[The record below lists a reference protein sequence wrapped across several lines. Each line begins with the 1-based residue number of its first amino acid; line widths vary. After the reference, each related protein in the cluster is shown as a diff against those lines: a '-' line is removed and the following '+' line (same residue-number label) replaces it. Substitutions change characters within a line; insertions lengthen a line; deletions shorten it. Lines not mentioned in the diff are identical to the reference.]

1 MVFFRLNAIPAENC
15 HGHGIDTGLLH
26 QADVIVPH
34 VFRPLVRIVVTTVC
48 DALAVIGQ
56 QFRPFEGLAIGVTR
70 VTSIVEFFGFVVF
83 FALII
88 AGPHVLT
95 FPNILDTTVYLLT
108 MLYNRCFCDSV
119 NFDCVSDNIPIH
131 PTFPRNTS
139 RNAEFQQLYPPTR
152 KSQIMRQKSQSTQNR
167 GYEYSSKLSKT
178 YPHTRKSQILL
189 ILRIRQA
196 TFLHGSGVLNAIGRP
211 NLRARMAAI
220 FIANAARCGSS
231 DKSS

>member
-1 MVFFRLNAIPAENC
+1 M
-15 HGHGIDTGLLH
+15 GLVCAVVYGCIYPRPVLH
-26 QADVIVPH
+26 Y
-34 VFRPLVRIVVTTVC
+34 
-48 DALAVIGQ
+48 
-56 QFRPFEGLAIGVTR
+56 
-70 VTSIVEFFGFVVF
+70 FGFVVF

-88 AGPHVLT
+88 EGPHVLT

-119 NFDCVSDNIPIH
+119 NFDCVSDNIPH
-131 PTFPRNTS
+131 
-139 RNAEFQQLYPPTR
+139 TR
-152 KSQIMRQKSQSTQNR
+152 KNQIMRQKSQSTRNR
-167 GYEYSSKLSKT
+167 GDEYGSKLSKT
-178 YPHTRKSQILL
+178 YPHTRKSQILR

-196 TFLHGSGVLNAIGRP
+196 TFRHGSGVLNAIGRP

>member
-1 MVFFRLNAIPAENC
+1 MAR
-15 HGHGIDTGLLH
+15 
-26 QADVIVPH
+26 
-34 VFRPLVRIVVTTVC
+34 
-48 DALAVIGQ
+48 
-56 QFRPFEGLAIGVTR
+56 
-70 VTSIVEFFGFVVF
+70 FFGFVVF

-88 AGPHVLT
+88 EVSHILT

-108 MLYNRCFCDSV
+108 ILYNRHFCNSV
-119 NFDCVSDNIPIH
+119 NFDCASDSIPIH
-131 PTFPRNTS
+131 PTFREKHVTQRRIPII
-139 RNAEFQQLYPPTR
+139 YPLTR
-152 KSQIMRQKSQSTQNR
+152 KSQIMGQKTQSTQNR
-167 GYEYSSKLSKT
+167 GDEYSSKSSKT
-178 YPHTRKSQILL
+178 YPHTRKSQILR

>member
-1 MVFFRLNAIPAENC
+1 MV
-15 HGHGIDTGLLH
+15 G
-26 QADVIVPH
+26 
-34 VFRPLVRIVVTTVC
+34 
-48 DALAVIGQ
+48 
-56 QFRPFEGLAIGVTR
+56 
-70 VTSIVEFFGFVVF
+70 FFGFVIF

-88 AGPHVLT
+88 EGPHVLT

-108 MLYNRCFCDSV
+108 LFYSRCFCDSV
-119 NFDCVSDNIPIH
+119 NFDCASDRIPIH
-131 PTFPRNTS
+131 SIFRAKHITQRRIPTS
-139 RNAEFQQLYPPTR
+139 YPLTR

-167 GYEYSSKLSKT
+167 GDEYNSKSSKK
-178 YPHTRKSQILL
+178 YPHTRKSQILR

-211 NLRARMAAI
+211 DLRARMAAT